1 MNKINCISIFMIT
14 VISSCYAF
22 AEVEE
27 LQKKHA
33 LQTSGQ
39 QQVSEFTNQ
48 LLQSK
53 VNQGQVLSGV
63 KKIEDIKWHQNH
75 DRTQEELEEHRNLE
89 TRLTNLQETR
99 ELYQAIEDNN
109 IYLLGPHMY
118 MTRDLLVQN
127 LSQRVIM
134 GDITTEEAVAAAR
147 NYGDLRRIQS
157 ESIRA
162 EIAELDRQIVSATEQ
177 IEREEAARA
186 RLIRERRENA
196 DEARSHLEEDA
207 RRSLL
212 EERRRRREEDR
223 RQTAAA
229 LQREAD
235 LRRIREGMRG
245 WGDGGGNQ
253 GGGSGGGRRTGGT
266 GGGDAPD
273 AGLGNLGSDLSNIF
287 GS

>member
-147 NYGDLRRIQS
+147 NYGDLRRSQS